1 MPGTTAFL
9 YRGIIERLPLKQ
21 AMADLSLSDTP
32 QSPIAGDVSPAA
44 RSAVK
49 VGGSGV
55 DCVVAFSLVTFQL
68 VEMLHVQ
75 VRFCA
80 PVTC

>member
-1 MPGTTAFL
+1 
-9 YRGIIERLPLKQ
+9 
-21 AMADLSLSDTP
+21 MADLSLSDTP

-55 DCVVAFSLVTFQL
+55 DCVAAFSLVTFQL
-68 VEMLHVQ
+68 VKMLHVQ
-75 VRFCA
+75 VRFRA
-80 PVTC
+80 PVACRNVVKSGADQH